1 MLLTTALKFYD
12 SQSNLARA
20 LKISKQAV
28 QNWVSRGYKYVPEL
42 QAFKLEKIT
51 DGKLKHNGDFYK

>member
-1 MLLTTALKFYD
+1 MLLNTALKYYGN
-12 SQSNLARA
+12 QSNLARA

-42 QAFKLEKIT
+42 QAFKIEKIT
-51 DGKLKHNGDFYK
+51 DGKLKHNADFYK

>member
-1 MLLTTALKFYD
+1 MLLTTALKFYGN
-12 SQSNLARA
+12 QSNLARA

-51 DGKLKHNGDFYK
+51 DGMLKHNEDFYK